1 MGLMMRAIGLMS
13 GTSMD
18 GIDVAVIDTNGEDIV
33 RRGPSRTFAYAKEV
47 RSVLGDA
54 VSEARSLTVRTD
66 RPSALKKAEQL
77 VTEQHAEAVEV
88 FLTKEGLPSE
98 SIDVVGFHGQT
109 VLHRP
114 ENALTVQLGDGPMLS
129 RLLGL
134 PVVFDLRAADMAHGG
149 QGAPLAPV
157 YHRALVAALPQRPLG
172 VLNIGGV
179 ANITWI
185 SRDEELIA
193 FDTGPGGA
201 LIDDWVARCSA
212 GTMSHDIDGDL
223 AASGTVNE
231 GVVGF
236 FTGHA
241 YFAEPPPK
249 SLDRNTFFW
258 DLVQWMSPEDGAATL
273 TAMSAEAVALGLKHL
288 PEAPVRIVACGG
300 GRKNKTLL
308 EMIAARS
315 GVEVVRAEAVGLDG
329 DSVEAEA
336 WAYMAVRSRLGL
348 PITFP
353 GTTGSGEPCCGG
365 CLALPSAAWRRI

>member
-1 MGLMMRAIGLMS
+1 MGRMMRAIGLMS

-18 GIDVAVIDTNGEDIV
+18 GIDVAVIDTDGADVV
-33 RRGPSRTFAYAKEV
+33 RRGPARTFAYARDV
-47 RSVLGDA
+47 RSALGEA
-54 VSEARSLTVRTD
+54 VSEARLMTERTD

-77 VTEQHAEAVEV
+77 VTERHAEAVEI
-88 FLTKEGLPSE
+88 FLNKEGLPKD

-114 ENALTVQLGDGPMLS
+114 ESALTVQLGDGPMLA

-185 SRDEELIA
+185 GRGGELIA

-212 GTMSHDIDGDL
+212 GTMSHDADGDL
-223 AASGTVNE
+223 AASGSVND
-231 GVVGF
+231 GVVRF

-241 YFAEPPPK
+241 YFAVPPPK

-273 TAMSAEAVALGLKHL
+273 TAMSAEAVALGLKQL
-288 PEAPVRIVACGG
+288 PGQPVRIVACGG

-315 GVEVVRAEAVGLDG
+315 GIEVVRAEAVGLDG

-348 PITFP
+348 AITFP
-353 GTTGSGEPCCGG
+353 GTTGTVEPRCGG
-365 CLALPSAAWRRI
+365 SLALPSAA

>member
-1 MGLMMRAIGLMS
+1 MGRMMRAIGLMS

-18 GIDVAVIDTNGEDIV
+18 GIDVAVIDTDGEEAV
-33 RRGPSRTFAYAKEV
+33 HRGSARTFVYANDV
-47 RSVLGDA
+47 RLALAEA
-54 VSEARSLTVRTD
+54 VSEARMLSVRTD
-66 RPSALKKAEQL
+66 RPAALKRAERL
-77 VTEQHAEAVEV
+77 VTERHAQAVEA
-88 FLTKEGLPSE
+88 FLCEEGLAKE
-98 SIDVVGFHGQT
+98 SVDVVGFHGQT

-114 ENALTVQLGDGPMLS
+114 ENALTVQLGDGPLLS

-185 SRDEELIA
+185 GRDGELIA

-201 LIDDWVARCSA
+201 LIDDWVSRCTA
-212 GTMSHDIDGDL
+212 GTMSYDTDGSL
-223 AASGTVNE
+223 GASGTVNE

-236 FTGHA
+236 FAGHA

-258 DLVQWMSPEDGAATL
+258 DLVQWMSPKDGAATL
-273 TAMSAEAVALGLKHL
+273 TAMSAEAVALGVIQL
-288 PEAPVRIVACGG
+288 PEVPVRIVACGG
-300 GRKNKTLL
+300 GRKNRTLL
-308 EMIAARS
+308 EMISART

-336 WAYMAVRSRLGL
+336 WAYMAVRSRLEL

-353 GTTGSGEPCCGG
+353 GTTGTGEPRCGG
-365 CLALPSAAWRRI
+365 CLALPNAA

>member
-1 MGLMMRAIGLMS
+1 MGRMMRALGLMS

-18 GIDVAVIDTNGEDIV
+18 GIDVALIETDGEDGV
-33 RRGPSRTFAYAKEV
+33 HRGSARTFAYSNDV
-47 RSVLGDA
+47 RSALGEA

-66 RPSALKKAEQL
+66 RPSALKIAEQL
-77 VTEQHAEAVEV
+77 VTERHAAVVEA
-88 FLTKEGLPSE
+88 FLHEQGQAKET
-98 SIDVVGFHGQT
+98 IDVVGFHGQT

-134 PVVFDLRAADMAHGG
+134 PVVYDLRAADMAHGG

-157 YHRALVAALPQRPLG
+157 YHRALVAALPQRPIG

-185 SRDEELIA
+185 GRDGELVA

-201 LIDDWVARCSA
+201 LIDDWVSRCTA
-212 GTMSHDIDGDL
+212 GTMSYDADGAL

-241 YFAEPPPK
+241 YFKERPPK

-258 DLVQWMSPEDGAATL
+258 DLVQWMSPQDGAATL
-273 TAMSAEAVALGLKHL
+273 TAMSAEAVALGLKQL
-288 PEAPVRIVACGG
+288 PEVPGRIVACGG
-300 GRKNKTLL
+300 GRKNQTLL
-308 EMIAARS
+308 GMIAART
-315 GVEVVRAEAVGLDG
+315 GIEVVRAEVVGLDG

-336 WAYMAVRSRLGL
+336 WAYMAVRSRRGL

-353 GTTGSGEPCCGG
+353 GTTGTVEPRCGG
-365 CLALPSAAWRRI
+365 CLALPDAA